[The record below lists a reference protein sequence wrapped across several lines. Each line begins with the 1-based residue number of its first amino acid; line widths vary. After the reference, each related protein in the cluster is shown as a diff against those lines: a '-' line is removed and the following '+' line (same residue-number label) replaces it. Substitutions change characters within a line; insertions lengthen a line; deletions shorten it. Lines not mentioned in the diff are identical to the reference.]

1 MNRRTDMTFLPTG
14 PAPMRAALRRLALS
28 ILLPLFA
35 LLPPLALLTAAG
47 PAQAHKA
54 SDAYLSLDVNG
65 AEVRGQLDVALRDV
79 EIAIGL
85 DADDDGRITWGELRQ
100 QRDALAGWALRHLSL
115 SRGGAA
121 EGAGACTI
129 EIGALQVDQHTDGSY
144 AVLPLSGRCAG
155 ADGPLTLGYRLLFEQ
170 DAQHRGLVR
179 LNLDGAARS
188 LVFSPE
194 RPEQRIEATPPSA
207 WTTLHQYI
215 VEGVWHIWLGFDHV
229 LFLLALLLP
238 AVLVWDG
245 RRWQGVARLGQAG
258 REVLAVVTS
267 FTLAHSVTLSLATL
281 GWVSLPSRWVESVI
295 ALSVVL
301 AAANNL
307 RPVVQGRRWV
317 AAFGFGLIHGFGFAS
332 VLADLG
338 LPPDAL
344 VLSLVGFNL
353 GVELGQIAI
362 VALFL
367 PLAFRV
373 RDSGFYRRGV
383 LVGGSLLTLALAGIW
398 LIERVFDLRILTA

>member
-1 MNRRTDMTFLPTG
+1 MI
-14 PAPMRAALRRLALS
+14 MRM
-28 ILLPLFA
+28 LLKFVLWA
-35 LLPPLALLTAAG
+35 LLAWTGA
-47 PAQAHKA
+47 AQAHKA
-54 SDAYLSLDVNG
+54 SDAYLSLDVDG
-65 AEVRGQLDVALRDV
+65 AQVRGQLDVALRDV
-79 EIAIGL
+79 DVAIGL
-85 DADDDGRITWGELRQ
+85 DADDDGQITWGELRQ
-100 QRDALAGWALRHLSL
+100 QREALAGWALRHVSL
-115 SRGGAA
+115 SRDAGGTSPCQL
-121 EGAGACTI
+121 EV
-129 EIGALQVDQHTDGSY
+129 GALQVDQHTDGTY
-144 AVLPLSGRCAG
+144 AVLPLAGRCSG
-155 ADGPLTLGYRLLFEQ
+155 ADGPLTLGYRLMFEQ

-179 LNLDGAARS
+179 LSLDGAAQS

-194 RPEQRIEATPPSA
+194 RPEQRIDATPPSA
-207 WTTLHQYI
+207 WTTLHQYV

-245 RRWQGVARLGQAG
+245 RRWQGVARLGLAG

-307 RPVVQGRRWV
+307 RPTVQGRRWI

-338 LPPDAL
+338 LPRDAL
-344 VLSLVGFNL
+344 VLSLVGFNV

-367 PLAFRV
+367 PLAFRA
-373 RDSGFYRRGV
+373 RDTAFYRRGV

-398 LIERVFDLRILTA
+398 LVERVFDLRILTA

>member
-1 MNRRTDMTFLPTG
+1 MT
-14 PAPMRAALRRLALS
+14 MRM
-28 ILLPLFA
+28 LLKFTLFA
-35 LLPPLALLTAAG
+35 LLAFTGA
-47 PAQAHKA
+47 AQAHKA
-54 SDAYLSLDVNG
+54 SDAYLSLDVEG
-65 AEVRGQLDVALRDV
+65 AQVRGQLDVALRDV
-79 EIAIGL
+79 DVAIGL
-85 DADDDGRITWGELRQ
+85 DADDDGQITWGELRQ
-100 QRDALAGWALRHLSL
+100 QREALAGWALRHISL
-115 SRGGAA
+115 SRDAGGTSPCQL
-121 EGAGACTI
+121 EV
-129 EIGALQVDQHTDGSY
+129 GALQVDQHTDGTY
-144 AVLPLSGRCAG
+144 AVLPLAGQCSG
-155 ADGPLTLGYRLLFEQ
+155 ADGPLTLGYRLMFEQ

-179 LNLDGAARS
+179 LSLDGAAQS

-194 RPEQRIEATPPSA
+194 RPEQRIDATPPSA

-245 RRWQGVARLGQAG
+245 RRWQGVARLGLAG

-281 GWVSLPSRWVESVI
+281 GWISLPSRWVESVI

-307 RPVVQGRRWV
+307 RPTVQGRRWI

-338 LPPDAL
+338 LPRDAL
-344 VLSLVGFNL
+344 VLSLVGFNV

-367 PLAFRV
+367 PLAFRA
-373 RDSGFYRRGV
+373 RDTAFYRRGV

-398 LIERVFDLRILTA
+398 LVERVFDLRILTA

>member
-1 MNRRTDMTFLPTG
+1 MN
-14 PAPMRAALRRLALS
+14 MRM
-28 ILLPLFA
+28 LLKFTLFA
-35 LLPPLALLTAAG
+35 LLAFTGA
-47 PAQAHKA
+47 AQAHKA
-54 SDAYLSLDVNG
+54 SDAYLSLDVEG
-65 AEVRGQLDVALRDV
+65 EQVRGQLDVALRDIDV
-79 EIAIGL
+79 AIGL
-85 DADDDGRITWGELRQ
+85 DADDDGQITWGELRQ
-100 QRDALAGWALRHLSL
+100 QREALAGWALRHISL
-115 SRGGAA
+115 SRDAGGTSPCQL
-121 EGAGACTI
+121 EV
-129 EIGALQVDQHTDGSY
+129 GALQVDQHTDGTY
-144 AVLPLSGRCAG
+144 AVLPLAGQCSGS
-155 ADGPLTLGYRLLFEQ
+155 DGPLTLGYRLMFEQ

-179 LNLDGAARS
+179 LSLDGAAQS

-194 RPEQRIEATPPSA
+194 RPEQRIDATPPSA
-207 WTTLHQYI
+207 WTTLHQYV

-245 RRWQGVARLGQAG
+245 RRWQGVARLGLAG

-281 GWVSLPSRWVESVI
+281 GWISLPSRWVESVI

-307 RPVVQGRRWV
+307 RPTVQGRRWI

-338 LPPDAL
+338 LPRDAL
-344 VLSLVGFNL
+344 VLSLVGFNV

-367 PLAFRV
+367 PLAFRA
-373 RDSGFYRRGV
+373 RDTAFYRRGV

-398 LIERVFDLRILTA
+398 LVERVFDLRILTA

>member
-1 MNRRTDMTFLPTG
+1 MT
-14 PAPMRAALRRLALS
+14 MRM
-28 ILLPLFA
+28 LLKFVL
-35 LLPPLALLTAAG
+35 LALLAWTGA
-47 PAQAHKA
+47 AQAHKA
-54 SDAYLSLDVNG
+54 SDAYLSLDVDG
-65 AEVRGQLDVALRDV
+65 AQVRGQLDVALRDV
-79 EIAIGL
+79 DVAIGL
-85 DADDDGRITWGELRQ
+85 DADDDGQITWGELRQ
-100 QRDALAGWALRHLSL
+100 QREALAGWALRHVSL
-115 SRGGAA
+115 SRDAGGTSPCQL
-121 EGAGACTI
+121 EV
-129 EIGALQVDQHTDGSY
+129 GALQVDQHTDGTY
-144 AVLPLSGRCAG
+144 AVLPLAGRCSG
-155 ADGPLTLGYRLLFEQ
+155 ADGPLTLGYRLMFEQ

-179 LNLDGAARS
+179 LSLDGAAQS

-194 RPEQRIEATPPSA
+194 RPEQRIDATPPSA
-207 WTTLHQYI
+207 WTTLHQYV

-245 RRWQGVARLGQAG
+245 RRWQGVARLGLAG

-307 RPVVQGRRWV
+307 RPTVQGRRWI

-338 LPPDAL
+338 LPRDAL
-344 VLSLVGFNL
+344 VLSLVGFNV

-367 PLAFRV
+367 PLAFRA
-373 RDSGFYRRGV
+373 RDTAFYRRGV

-398 LIERVFDLRILTA
+398 LVERVFDLRILTA

>member
-1 MNRRTDMTFLPTG
+1 MN
-14 PAPMRAALRRLALS
+14 MRM
-28 ILLPLFA
+28 LLKFALFA
-35 LLPPLALLTAAG
+35 LLAFTGA
-47 PAQAHKA
+47 AQAHKA
-54 SDAYLSLDVNG
+54 SDAYLSLDVEG
-65 AEVRGQLDVALRDV
+65 AQVRGQLDVALRDV
-79 EIAIGL
+79 DVAIGL
-85 DADDDGRITWGELRQ
+85 DADDDGQITWGELRQ
-100 QRDALAGWALRHLSL
+100 QREALAGWALRHISL
-115 SRGGAA
+115 SRDAGGTSPCQL
-121 EGAGACTI
+121 EV
-129 EIGALQVDQHTDGSY
+129 GALQVDQHTDGTY
-144 AVLPLSGRCAG
+144 AVLPLAGQCSGS
-155 ADGPLTLGYRLLFEQ
+155 DGPLTLGYRLMFEQ

-179 LNLDGAARS
+179 LSLDGAAQS

-194 RPEQRIEATPPSA
+194 RPEQRIDATPPSA

-245 RRWQGVARLGQAG
+245 RRWQGVARLGLAG
-258 REVLAVVTS
+258 LEVLAVVTS
-267 FTLAHSVTLSLATL
+267 FTLAHAVTLSLATL
-281 GWVSLPSRWVESVI
+281 GWISLPSRWVESVI

-307 RPVVQGRRWV
+307 RPTVQGRRWI

-338 LPPDAL
+338 LPRDAL
-344 VLSLVGFNL
+344 ALSLVGFNV

-367 PLAFRV
+367 PLAFRA
-373 RDSGFYRRGV
+373 RDTAFYRRGV

-398 LIERVFDLRILTA
+398 LVERVFDLRILTA

>member
-1 MNRRTDMTFLPTG
+1 
-14 PAPMRAALRRLALS
+14 MRMLLKIALKAVLVAALAWGG
-28 ILLPLFA
+28 A
-35 LLPPLALLTAAG
+35 
-47 PAQAHKA
+47 AQAHKA
-54 SDAYLSLDVNG
+54 SDAYLSLDVQG

-79 EIAIGL
+79 DVAIGL
-85 DADDDGRITWGELRQ
+85 DADDDGQITWGELRA
-100 QRDALAGWALRHLSL
+100 QREALVAWALRRISL
-115 SRGGAA
+115 TRDGVEGRGGEAA
-121 EGAGACTI
+121 TPCSLEA
-129 EIGALQVDQHTDGSY
+129 GALQVDRHTDGTY
-144 AVLPLSGRCAG
+144 AVLPLTGRCSR

-179 LNLDGAARS
+179 LSLDGGAQS

-194 RPEQRIEATPPSA
+194 RTEQRIDAAPPSA
-207 WTTLHQYI
+207 WTTLHQYV

-245 RRWQGVARLGQAG
+245 RRWQGVARLGLAG

-281 GWVSLPSRWVESVI
+281 GWIALPSRWVESVI

-307 RPVVQGRRWV
+307 RPTVQGRRWI

-338 LPPDAL
+338 LPRDAL
-344 VLSLVGFNL
+344 ALSLVGFNV

-367 PLAFRV
+367 PLAFRA
-373 RDSGFYRRGV
+373 RDTAFYRRGV

-398 LIERVFDLRILTA
+398 LIERVFDLRIITA